1 MPKNVEITKK
11 IPDKELIKLEEQLE
25 KFD

>member
-1 MPKNVEITKK
+1 MPKSVEITEK

-25 KFD
+25 KFG